1 MVSHKRSEIFP
12 VIPTDIQTFYESEP
26 HQMPLYAAQ
35 NTLCRA
41 GVCLPKRWNSSC
53 KGRIDILERFFR
65 LFVRD
70 SIKILDVDREFVGNE
85 WFICLTTI
93 PFSTILSSATFS
105 RWRIPEQ
112 VKIYWLNISF
122 PISKSRL
129 SALPSTVRLSRRH
142 LSQSRQTNY
151 NQCF

>member
-12 VIPTDIQTFYESEP
+12 VILPIFKPSMNLI
-26 HQMPLYAAQ
+26 HIKCLYMLHR
-35 NTLCRA
+35 TLCA
-41 GVCLPKRWNSSC
+41 VLEVCLHKRWNSSC
-53 KGRIDILERFFR
+53 KGRINILERFFR

-85 WFICLTTI
+85 WFKCLTTI
-93 PFSTILSSATFS
+93 PFSTILSSATSS

-112 VKIYWLNISF
+112 VKRYWLNISL

-129 SALPSTVRLSRRH
+129 SAMPSTVRLSRRH